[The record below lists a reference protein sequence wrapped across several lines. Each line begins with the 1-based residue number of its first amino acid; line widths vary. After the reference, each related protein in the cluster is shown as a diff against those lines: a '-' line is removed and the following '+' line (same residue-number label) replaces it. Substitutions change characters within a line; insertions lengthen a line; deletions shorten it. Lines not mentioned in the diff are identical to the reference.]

1 VEGASGHHLR
11 KEGDGDLSYTPKLK
25 TVLDAGKSVLK
36 VTASATKNH
45 VAAEAE
51 VTLVVEKAK
60 PVIVWKDPKPVM
72 AGELLS
78 ASELNAVL
86 KEGDGKL
93 VYSKAIGD
101 RVLGGKH
108 TLRVDVAATKN
119 YEAASATVTLLV
131 MPVVQLIEVDLPAKF
146 AYGTPYKV
154 ASAFTFKRSVGTPVV
169 EPPLYLKDFAVLKPG
184 KHKFTFKLA
193 GNDSLLPFECVCEFE
208 VTPPPPITVAAWMK
222 QLKFV
227 DKGSLYMHDLKTFNG
242 AGASHTGNG
251 KGLHLSIFK
260 SQLPDDI
267 PALSTANEVR
277 DILFPASGNKGFH
290 ITLEYQDG
298 ETSLKNPHVYRDLAT
313 IYKGQGVTYVKDE
326 WTALE
331 KTLSKRLDAEL
342 VKLKNLIVAS
352 KWCQD

>member
-1 VEGASGHHLR
+1 
-11 KEGDGDLSYTPKLK
+11 
-25 TVLDAGKSVLK
+25 
-36 VTASATKNH
+36 
-45 VAAEAE
+45 
-51 VTLVVEKAK
+51 
-60 PVIVWKDPKPVM
+60 
-72 AGELLS
+72 
-78 ASELNAVL
+78 
-86 KEGDGKL
+86 
-93 VYSKAIGD
+93 
-101 RVLGGKH
+101 
-108 TLRVDVAATKN
+108 
-119 YEAASATVTLLV
+119 
-131 MPVVQLIEVDLPAKF
+131 
-146 AYGTPYKV
+146 
-154 ASAFTFKRSVGTPVV
+154 
-169 EPPLYLKDFAVLKPG
+169 
-184 KHKFTFKLA
+184 
-193 GNDSLLPFECVCEFE
+193 VCEFE